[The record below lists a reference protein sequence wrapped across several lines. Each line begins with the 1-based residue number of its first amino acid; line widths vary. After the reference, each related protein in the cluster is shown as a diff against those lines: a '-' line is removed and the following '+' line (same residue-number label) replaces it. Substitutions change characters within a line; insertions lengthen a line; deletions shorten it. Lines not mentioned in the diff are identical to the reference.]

1 MRQRERRVLMLNDYF
16 TWNGKKS
23 SDFGIIIKH
32 KEIYKAPVRDVDF
45 VEVPGRDGEV
55 ILDNGRYRNVDVTY
69 QVRVKNVKSKLL
81 AIANWL
87 SAVGYQK
94 LIDSDD
100 STHYRMAAR
109 TGSVDWDYLGKGEWA
124 DLEIAFNCKP
134 FRSLATGDTKTT
146 LTAEG
151 SITNP
156 TQYTALPY
164 FKIYG
169 SGNFTLKVNNKSFA
183 FTSISSYIE
192 CDSSLQAVFTGT
204 SSKADRANFDDF
216 PTLKPGANSISWTGT
231 VTKVEIVPHWHE
243 L

>member
-55 ILDNGRYRNVDVTY
+55 ILDNGRYKNVDVTY

-81 AIANWL
+81 EIANWL

-94 LIDSDD
+94 LVDSDD

-146 LTAEG
+146 LTAAG

-164 FKIYG
+164 IKIYG
-169 SGNFTLKVNNKSFA
+169 SGNITLSIGGQSFP
-183 FTSISSYIE
+183 FLNIGSYIE
-192 CDSSLQAVFTGT
+192 CDSALQAVFTGVNN
-204 SSKADRANFDDF
+204 KADKANFDDF

-231 VTKVEIVPHWHE
+231 VTKVEIVPHWRE

>member
-1 MRQRERRVLMLNDYF
+1 MLNDYF

-32 KEIYKAPVRDVDF
+32 KEIYKSPARDVDF
-45 VEVPGRDGEV
+45 VEVPGQDGEV
-55 ILDNGRYRNVDVTY
+55 ILDNGRYKNVDVNY

-81 AIANWL
+81 EIANWL

-109 TGSVDWDYLGKGEWA
+109 TGSVDWNYLGKGEWA

-134 FRSLATGDTKTT
+134 WRYLTSGDSQIQKTEAFT
-146 LTAEG
+146 V
-151 SITNP
+151 INP
-156 TQYTALPY
+156 TSYDALPRLA
-164 FKIYG
+164 FVRTSPYG
-169 SGNFTLKVNNKSFA
+169 AITVHINNKSYT
-183 FTSISSYIE
+183 FTSNSKTPIRI
-192 CDSSLQAVFTGT
+192 DSTLQTAEP
-204 SSKADRANFDDF
+204 AANANFDDF
-216 PTLKPGANSISWTGT
+216 PVLKAGENSISWTGGN
-231 VTKVEIVPHWHE
+231 VSEVYLVPHWRE

>member
-1 MRQRERRVLMLNDYF
+1 MLNDYF

-81 AIANWL
+81 EIANWL

-100 STHYRMAAR
+100 PTHYRMAAR

-134 FRSLATGDTKTT
+134 FRSLTTGDTKTT
-146 LTAEG
+146 LTAAG

-164 FKIYG
+164 IKIYG
-169 SGNFTLKVNNKSFA
+169 SGNITLSIGGQSFP
-183 FTSISSYIE
+183 FLNISSYIE
-192 CDSSLQAVFTGT
+192 CDSALQLVYTGAT
-204 SSKADRANFDDF
+204 GKSDRANFDSF
-216 PTLKPGANSISWTGT
+216 PVLSPGENAISWSGGT
-231 VTKVEIVPHWHE
+231 VTKVEIVPHWRR

>member
-1 MRQRERRVLMLNDYF
+1 MLNDYF

-32 KEIYKAPVRDVDF
+32 KEIYKAPARDVDI
-45 VEVPGRDGEV
+45 VAVPGRDGEV
-55 ILDNGRYRNVDVTY
+55 ILDNGRYNNVDVIY
-69 QVRVKNVKSKLL
+69 QVRVKNVKTKLL
-81 AIANWL
+81 EIANWL

-109 TGSVDWDYLGKGEWA
+109 TGSVDWNYLGKGEWA
-124 DLEIAFNCKP
+124 DLEISFNCKP
-134 FRSLATGDTKTT
+134 YRYLTTGDAKTT
-146 LTAEG
+146 LTAAG

-169 SGNFTLKVNNKSFA
+169 SGNITLSIGGQSFP
-183 FTSISSYIE
+183 FLNIGSYIE
-192 CDSSLQAVFTGT
+192 CDSALQAVFTGVNN
-204 SSKADRANFDDF
+204 KADRANFDDF
-216 PTLKPGANSISWTGT
+216 PTFQPGANSISWTGT
-231 VTKVEIVPHWHE
+231 VTKVEIVPHWRE

>member
-1 MRQRERRVLMLNDYF
+1 MLNDYF

-81 AIANWL
+81 EIANWL

-109 TGSVDWDYLGKGEWA
+109 TDSVDWDYLGKGEWA

-134 FRSLATGDTKTT
+134 FRSLTTGDAKAT
-146 LTAEG
+146 LTAAG

-164 FKIYG
+164 IKIYG
-169 SGNFTLKVNNKSFA
+169 SGNITLSIGGQSFP
-183 FTSISSYIE
+183 FLNIGSYIE
-192 CDSSLQAVFTGT
+192 CDSALQAVFTGVNNK
-204 SSKADRANFDDF
+204 SDKANFDDF
-216 PTLKPGANSISWTGT
+216 PTLKPGANSISWTGK
-231 VTKVEIVPHWHE
+231 VTKVEIVPHWRE

>member
-1 MRQRERRVLMLNDYF
+1 MQQRERRVLMLNDYF

-81 AIANWL
+81 EIANWL

-100 STHYRMAAR
+100 PTHYRMAAR
-109 TGSVDWDYLGKGEWA
+109 TGSADWDYLGKGEWA
-124 DLEIAFNCKP
+124 DLEIAFNCQP
-134 FRSLATGDTKTT
+134 WRYLTSGDSQVHK
-146 LTAEG
+146 AEAFT
-151 SITNP
+151 IINP
-156 TQYTALPY
+156 TKYDALPRMS
-164 FKIYG
+164 FVRKSPYG
-169 SGNFTLKVNNKSFA
+169 AITIHINNKSYA
-183 FTSISSYIE
+183 FTSNAKTPIRI
-192 CDSSLQAVFTGT
+192 DSTLQTAEP
-204 SSKADRANFDDF
+204 AANANFDDF
-216 PTLKPGANSISWTGT
+216 PVLKAGENSISWTGGN
-231 VTKVEIVPHWHE
+231 VSEVYLIPHWRE